1 MCRPLTP
8 AFDHACPMCKVFP
21 NSRCPHNLA
30 TCRNRKYHPSFDV
43 QYLTNAEVDWFNGC
57 GYCKFARSEPNAK
70 PGSNQGWPGCC
81 RPPMQTEYANIPVFV
96 WRAVNIVHH
105 VQIPPEIKTMLE
117 AHKLPTPA
125 ASLRGARKPVAFPS
139 DRKGT
144 SNSSSPTSKSSAL
157 PGKPRSGSNAQ
168 PPMATLSRSTGAAV
182 SAMPNTETR
191 DKRPD
196 PPPSRMKL
204 PDFDASA
211 SPRRLTSVRP
221 PTVPVTSNNDNRQ
234 QASVQ
239 RSNIV
244 PVSQPTHSRSPSA
257 SSVVSRV
264 TVAVTRPLKE
274 REDELSSASS
284 GSGSSDGME
293 SLSDSTVVS
302 DGGFTDYLSDES
314 EAELQRQAEAR
325 AALLAQT
332 QMEEMEFKAA
342 RLQLAHV
349 DLRPPKLWR
358 GK

>member
-1 MCRPLTP
+1 
-8 AFDHACPMCKVFP
+8 
-21 NSRCPHNLA
+21 
-30 TCRNRKYHPSFDV
+30 
-43 QYLTNAEVDWFNGC
+43 
-57 GYCKFARSEPNAK
+57 
-70 PGSNQGWPGCC
+70 
-81 RPPMQTEYANIPVFV
+81 MQTEYANVPLHV
-96 WRAVNIVHH
+96 WRSVNIVHH
-105 VQIPPEIKTMLE
+105 VQIPPEFNYYLQ
-117 AHKLPTPA
+117 LQTPPP
-125 ASLRGARKPVAFPS
+125 SLRVPRKPGAPLS

-144 SNSSSPTSKSSAL
+144 SNSSSPTNKSSAL
-157 PGKPRSGSNAQ
+157 PGKPRSGSNSQ
-168 PPMATLSRSTGAAV
+168 QPMATLSRSTGAAV
-182 SAMPNTETR
+182 SAMPNMETR

-204 PDFDASA
+204 PDFDASSA
-211 SPRRLTSVRP
+211 GPRRLISVRP
-221 PTVPVTSNNDNRQ
+221 PTVPVTSNIDNRQ
-234 QASVQ
+234 QASIQ
-239 RSNIV
+239 RNNI
-244 PVSQPTHSRSPSA
+244 VSQPTHSRSPSA
-257 SSVVSRV
+257 SSVLSRV

-302 DGGFTDYLSDES
+302 DGAFTDYLSDES